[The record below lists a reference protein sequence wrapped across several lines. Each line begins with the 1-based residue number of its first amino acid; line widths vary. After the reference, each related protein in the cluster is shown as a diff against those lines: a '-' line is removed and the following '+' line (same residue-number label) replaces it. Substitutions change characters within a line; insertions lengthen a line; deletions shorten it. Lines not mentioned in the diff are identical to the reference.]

1 MANYSPRCRARSAR
15 HKLSSLQIEFRVK
28 HNFVPAPHAEA
39 LKFGFLWLRIPPLKA
54 WMAFQ
59 YLRFRRTRQTFF
71 CSLASRQDKH
81 THERLCIAA
90 SSGAFGLCGT
100 TATRRC
106 SRQQLMPWLLTII
119 DFWRKPISYELHLWV
134 LKLEL
139 ITSNKLMLHKAMHDC
154 LQMLELSVTYC
165 RNKSGLNVAAED
177 KGEACGVGYRRTWL

>member
-1 MANYSPRCRARSAR
+1 MITNSTPEGLNGFSIF
-15 HKLSSLQIEFRVK
+15 KIST
-28 HNFVPAPHAEA
+28 HA
-39 LKFGFLWLRIPPLKA
+39 
-54 WMAFQ
+54 
-59 YLRFRRTRQTFF
+59 TNVF